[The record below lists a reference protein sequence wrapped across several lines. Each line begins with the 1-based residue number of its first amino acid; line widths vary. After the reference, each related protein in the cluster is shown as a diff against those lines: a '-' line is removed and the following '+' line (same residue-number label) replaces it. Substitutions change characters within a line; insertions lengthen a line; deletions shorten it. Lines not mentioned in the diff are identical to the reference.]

1 MAIRTRMFP
10 LALAAGFLMLPIASH
25 AKGADGVVLME
36 GKIEHASSS
45 PDAVLFEF
53 TGKVSFSFFSA
64 ATGDPARKRIDLEFD
79 VKSIPVRIP
88 DFGGH
93 EYDNEDNPFRVTYK
107 NAVANAVQAA
117 RSGEKSYIALIE
129 PVLSYRVDG
138 ILRKI
143 DCARG
148 QVLPDHLQNGFR
160 APG

>member
-64 ATGDPARKRIDLEFD
+64 APGDPA
-79 VKSIPVRIP
+79 SGVRCEEHP
-88 DFGGH
+88 RP
-93 EYDNEDNPFRVTYK
+93 N
-107 NAVANAVQAA
+107 
-117 RSGEKSYIALIE
+117 SG
-129 PVLSYRVDG
+129 
-138 ILRKI
+138 LR
-143 DCARG
+143 RT
-148 QVLPDHLQNGFR
+148 
-160 APG
+160 